1 MIGGMLSGH
10 DECAGDLIFEDDNP
24 TPVGM
29 KFYGMAS
36 ETAMEKHGNL
46 IKNEYRGSE
55 GKTVMVPYRGAVKP
69 TVVDILSGVRSACTY
84 VGASNL
90 KQLSKCTTFVRVN
103 NTHNTIYGV

>member
-1 MIGGMLSGH
+1 MTNVS
-10 DECAGDLIFEDDNP
+10 DLIFEDDNP

-55 GKTVMVPYRGAVKP
+55 GKTVTVPYRGAVKP
-69 TVVDILSGVRSACTY
+69 TVVIYLVVY
-84 VGASNL
+84 V
-90 KQLSKCTTFVRVN
+90 QLV
-103 NTHNTIYGV
+103 HM